1 MNTSSGYVHDLLW
14 IVENPE
20 IGIFHD
26 YLHKMEEFL
35 QMERQRHVGSVEAI
49 TKQISAVGANSSQ
62 IPAPELEYDHY
73 RLDAIDFFTNI
84 LRKTFFVSLYTFLEV
99 SLIERCRRLERKDET
114 LLSVSDIRGKGIG
127 QAMTYLTKVHRTDF
141 SPGMS
146 SEWNEIQH
154 YRRLRNCIVHNAG
167 ILDNSL
173 QQRQQLKE
181 YINRNP
187 GLSLS
192 TGLVKEAIL
201 SADFC
206 AQAIDTI
213 ARFLYALDKST
224 P

>member
-1 MNTSSGYVHDLLW
+1 VNTSSGYVDDLW
-14 IVENPE
+14 WAVENPE
-20 IGIFHD
+20 IDIFRD
-26 YLHKMEEFL
+26 YLHSMEEFL
-35 QMERQRHVGSVEAI
+35 QMERRTHVDNVKAI
-49 TKQISAVGANSSQ
+49 AKQVRTVSANSSQ

-73 RLDAIDFFTNI
+73 RLDAIDLFTNI

-114 LLSVSDIRGKGIG
+114 LLPVSDIRGKGMA

-167 ILDNSL
+167 ILDNNL

-181 YINRNP
+181 YINRHP

-192 TGLVKEAIL
+192 TGLVEEVIL
-201 SADFC
+201 SKDFC

-213 ARFLYALDKST
+213 ARFLYALDKSM